1 MALSRCEQHD
11 MSTHLSHKP
20 PPRDGVA
27 AATIHLPAGP
37 WRTVFDCLVAHF
49 ATIAADEWVSRF
61 ERGRVLGASGQPL
74 SIDTAYREGLRV
86 HYYREVA
93 AEPRIPFE
101 ASIVHQDDHLLV
113 VDKPHFLPVSPVG
126 GYVRETLLTRLQQL
140 LGNPEL
146 VPLHRLD
153 RGTAGLIM
161 FSTHRASRAAY
172 QTLFRERRITK
183 EYAAIAPE
191 LPNIPFP
198 LTRSTRLERGD
209 PFVLTREIAG
219 TPNAQTR
226 IEVTSAS
233 GEWWRY
239 ALFPVTGKKHQLRVH
254 MAALGA
260 PIRNDDFYP
269 TLLERDPCDFSR
281 PLQLLARA
289 LSFTDPVSG
298 TQRDFVSAL
307 DLGPVVDVPN

>member
-1 MALSRCEQHD
+1 
-11 MSTHLSHKP
+11 MSGHRSHKP

-27 AATIHLPAGP
+27 AATLHLPAGP

-49 ATIAADEWVSRF
+49 ANIAADEWVSRF
-61 ERGRVLGASGQPL
+61 ERGRVLDASGRPL
-74 SIDTAYREGLRV
+74 AIDAAYREGLRV

-93 AEPRIPFE
+93 AEPHIPFE

-126 GYVRETLLTRLQQL
+126 GYVRETLLTRLQQS
-140 LGNPEL
+140 LGNPAL

-161 FSTHRASRAAY
+161 FSTNHASRAAY
-172 QTLFRERRITK
+172 QTLFRRRLIAK
-183 EYAAIAPE
+183 EYAAIAPA
-191 LPNIPFP
+191 LPNLVFP
-198 LTRSTRLERGD
+198 LTRHTRLERGE

-226 IEVTSAS
+226 IEVASAS

-269 TLLERDPCDFSR
+269 TLLERDPGDFSR

-289 LSFTDPVSG
+289 LSFVDPLSG
-298 TQRDFVSAL
+298 AQREFVSTL
-307 DLGPVVDVPN
+307 KLEPVPDVR

>member
-1 MALSRCEQHD
+1 
-11 MSTHLSHKP
+11 MSGHPFHKP

-27 AATIHLPAGP
+27 AATLHLPAGP

-49 ATIAADEWVSRF
+49 ANIAAHEWVSRF
-61 ERGRVLGASGQPL
+61 ERGRVLDASGRPL
-74 SIDTAYREGLRV
+74 AIDAAYREGLRI

-101 ASIVHQDDHLLV
+101 ASIVHHDDHLLV

-126 GYVRETLLTRLQQL
+126 SYVRETLLTRLQQR
-140 LGNPEL
+140 LGNSEL

-161 FSTHRASRAAY
+161 FSTHRASRTAY
-172 QTLFRERRITK
+172 QDLFRKRLITK
-183 EYAAIAPE
+183 EYAAIAPA
-191 LPNIPFP
+191 LPNLVFP
-198 LTRSTRLERGD
+198 LTRHTRLERGE

-233 GEWWRY
+233 GGWWRY

-269 TLLERDPCDFSR
+269 TLLERDPGDFSQ

-289 LSFTDPVSG
+289 LSFVDPLSG
-298 TQRDFVSAL
+298 AQREFVSAL
-307 DLGPVVDVPN
+307 ELESVMAVR

>member
-1 MALSRCEQHD
+1 MAQMRREQGD
-11 MSTHLSHKP
+11 MSGHRSHKP

-49 ATIAADEWVSRF
+49 ATIAADEWKSRF
-61 ERGRVLGASGQPL
+61 ERGRVLDANGQPL
-74 SIDTAYREGLRV
+74 AIEAAYREGLRV

-93 AEPRIPFE
+93 AEPHIPFE
-101 ASIVHQDDHLLV
+101 AAIVHHDDHLLV

-126 GYVRETLLTRLQQL
+126 RYVRETLLARLQQSL
-140 LGNPEL
+140 RNPEL
-146 VPLHRLD
+146 APLHRLD

-161 FSTHRASRAAY
+161 FSTNRASRAAY
-172 QTLFRERRITK
+172 QTLFRKHLITK
-183 EYAAIAPE
+183 EYAAIAPA
-191 LPNIPFP
+191 LPRIVFP
-198 LTRSTRLERGD
+198 VTRSSRLERGE

-226 IEVTSAS
+226 IEVISAS
-233 GEWWRY
+233 GQWWRY

-269 TLLERDPCDFSR
+269 TLLERDPADFSR

-289 LSFTDPVSG
+289 LSFVDPISNARREFMSSLELESV
-298 TQRDFVSAL
+298 AAA
-307 DLGPVVDVPN
+307 

>member
-1 MALSRCEQHD
+1 
-11 MSTHLSHKP
+11 MSGHLSHKP

-27 AATIHLPAGP
+27 AATIHLPAGS

-49 ATIAADEWVSRF
+49 ATIAADEWRSRF
-61 ERGRVLGASGQPL
+61 ERGRVLDASHQPL
-74 SIDTAYREGLRV
+74 SIEVAYREGLRV

-101 ASIVHQDDHLLV
+101 SSIVHQDDHLLV

-126 GYVRETLLTRLQQL
+126 GYVRETLLTRLRQR
-140 LGNPEL
+140 LGNQDL

-161 FSTHRASRAAY
+161 FSTNRTSRAAY
-172 QTLFRERRITK
+172 QGLFRERRIGK
-183 EYAAIAPE
+183 EYAAIAPA
-191 LPNIPFP
+191 LPHIDFP
-198 LTRSTRLERGD
+198 LTRNTRLERGE
-209 PFVLTREIAG
+209 PFVLTREVAG

-226 IEVTSAS
+226 IEVTSA
-233 GEWWRY
+233 GGAWWRY

-269 TLLERDPCDFSR
+269 ALLERDPYDFSR
-281 PLQLLARA
+281 PLQLLARG
-289 LSFTDPVSG
+289 LSFVDPVSG
-298 TQRDFVSAL
+298 AQRNFVSAL
-307 DLGPVVDVPN
+307 DLESVAGLGL

>member
-1 MALSRCEQHD
+1 
-11 MSTHLSHKP
+11 MSSYVSHKP

-27 AATIHLPAGP
+27 ASTIHLPAGP

-49 ATIAADEWVSRF
+49 ATIAADEWKTRF
-61 ERGRVLGASGQPL
+61 ERGRVLDASGQPL
-74 SIDTAYREGLRV
+74 SIDAAYREGLRV

-126 GYVRETLLTRLQQL
+126 RYVRETLLTRLQQS

-153 RGTAGLIM
+153 RGTAGLVM
-161 FSTHRASRAAY
+161 FSTNRTSRAAY
-172 QTLFRERRITK
+172 QSLFRERRITK
-183 EYAAIAPE
+183 EYAAIAPA
-191 LPNIPFP
+191 LPNIVLP
-198 LTRSTRLERGD
+198 LTRSTRIERGE
-209 PFVLTREIAG
+209 PFMLRREIAG

-226 IEVTSAS
+226 IEVTSAC
-233 GEWWRY
+233 GAWWRY

-260 PIRNDDFYP
+260 PIRNDDLYP
-269 TLLERDPCDFSR
+269 TLLDRDPCDFSR
-281 PLQLLARA
+281 RLQLLARA
-289 LSFTDPVSG
+289 LSFVDPVSG
-298 TQRDFVSAL
+298 AQRDFVSAL
-307 DLGPVVDVPN
+307 DLEPVGDARARSISSRV

>member
-1 MALSRCEQHD
+1 
-11 MSTHLSHKP
+11 MSGHSSHKP

-27 AATIHLPAGP
+27 AATLHLPAGP
-37 WRTVFDCLVAHF
+37 WRTVFDCVVAHF
-49 ATIAADEWVSRF
+49 ASIAADEWVSRF
-61 ERGRVLGASGQPL
+61 ERGRVLDASGRPL
-74 SIDTAYREGLRV
+74 AIDAAYREGLRV

-126 GYVRETLLTRLQQL
+126 GYVRETLLTRLQQSQ
-140 LGNPEL
+140 GNADL
-146 VPLHRLD
+146 APLHRLD

-161 FSTHRASRAAY
+161 FSTNRASRAAY
-172 QTLFRERRITK
+172 QTLFRKRLIAK
-183 EYAAIAPE
+183 EYAAIAPA
-191 LPNIPFP
+191 LPNLVFP
-198 LTRSTRLERGD
+198 LTRHTRLERGE

-226 IEVTSAS
+226 IEVASAS
-233 GEWWRY
+233 GPWWRY

-269 TLLERDPCDFSR
+269 TLLERDPSDFSR

-289 LSFTDPVSG
+289 LSFVDPLSG
-298 TQRDFVSAL
+298 SQREFVSARTL
-307 DLGPVVDVPN
+307 ESIPDAL

>member
-1 MALSRCEQHD
+1 MTSEISQ
-11 MSTHLSHKP
+11 KP

-37 WRTVFDCLVAHF
+37 WRTVFDCLAAHF
-49 ATIAADEWVSRF
+49 ATIAESEWVSRF
-61 ERGRVLGASGQPL
+61 ERGLVLDASGQPL
-74 SIDTAYREGLRV
+74 SIDAAYREGLRV

-93 AEPRIPFE
+93 AERHIPFE
-101 ASIVHQDDHLLV
+101 ASIVHRDDHLLV

-126 GYVRETLLTRLQQL
+126 RYVRETLLTRLQQS
-140 LGNPEL
+140 LGNSDL
-146 VPLHRLD
+146 APLHRLD

-161 FSTHRASRAAY
+161 FSTNPASRAAY
-172 QTLFRERRITK
+172 QALFRERRIQK
-183 EYAAIAPE
+183 EYAAIAPA
-191 LPNIPFP
+191 LPHVVFP
-198 LTRSTRLERGD
+198 AIRSTRIERGE
-209 PFVLTREIAG
+209 PFVLSREVAG
-219 TPNAQTR
+219 TPNTQTR
-226 IEVTSAS
+226 IEVKSTS

-269 TLLERDPCDFSR
+269 TLLERDPYDFSR

-289 LSFTDPVSG
+289 LSFVDPVSG
-298 TQRDFVSAL
+298 ARRDFVSAL
-307 DLGPVVDVPN
+307 ELQAG

>member
-1 MALSRCEQHD
+1 
-11 MSTHLSHKP
+11 MSGHPSHKP

-27 AATIHLPAGP
+27 AATLHLPAGP
-37 WRTVFDCLVAHF
+37 WRTVFDCLAAHF

-61 ERGRVLGASGQPL
+61 ERGRVLDANGQPL
-74 SIDTAYREGLRV
+74 AIDAAYREGLRV

-93 AEPRIPFE
+93 ADPRLPFE
-101 ASIVHQDDHLLV
+101 ASIVHQYAHLRV
-113 VDKPHFLPVSPVG
+113 ADKPHFLPVSPVG
-126 GYVRETLLTRLQQL
+126 GYVRELLLTRFQQRL
-140 LGNPEL
+140 RNPEL

-153 RGTAGLIM
+153 RGTAGLIT
-161 FSTHRASRAAY
+161 FSTNRASRAAY
-172 QTLFRERRITK
+172 QTLFRTRLITK
-183 EYAAIAPE
+183 EYAAIAPG
-191 LPNIPFP
+191 LPDLVFP
-198 LTRSTRLERGD
+198 LTRHTRLERGE
-209 PFVLTREIAG
+209 PFVLTREIEG

-269 TLLERDPCDFSR
+269 TLLERDPGDFSR

-289 LSFTDPVSG
+289 LSFVDPLSGAQREFVSG
-298 TQRDFVSAL
+298 RE
-307 DLGPVVDVPN
+307 